1 MYDMIPFALMKKMYF
16 YMCTYEQK
24 MYSGTHKEPST
35 TVVLRKG
42 TQWRPE
48 ERGFFLN
55 FLYLSDVLHNKQ
67 VLLS

>member
-48 ERGFFLN
+48 ERFFKKL
-55 FLYLSDVLHNKQ
+55 FIPL
-67 VLLS
+67 